1 MLNIQCTTIKCPNK
15 ESYDG
20 HMKIMD
26 QLVEIA
32 LKNETILETIDSNR
46 EQLTITW
53 KVLFKDSLKNT
64 KAICESMGILSE
76 NNIVP
81 GKLVNQW
88 TEQSCSTELEKLIR
102 KIEKH
107 EGTEPVPI

>member
-1 MLNIQCTTIKCPNK
+1 MINIQCTTIRCPNK
-15 ESYDG
+15 KSYDG

-26 QLVEIA
+26 QLVQVC
-32 LKNETILETIDSNR
+32 LKNETVMETIETSR
-46 EQLTITW
+46 EKLTITW
-53 KVLFKDSLKNT
+53 KVLFKDPLKNT
-64 KAICESMGILSE
+64 KAVCESMGILSE

-102 KIEKH
+102 KIENH
-107 EGTEPVPI
+107 ESAEAV

>member
-1 MLNIQCTTIKCPNK
+1 MINIQCTTIRCPNK

-20 HMKIMD
+20 HIKIMD
-26 QLVEIA
+26 QLVEVA

-46 EQLTITW
+46 KQLTITW

-64 KAICESMGILSE
+64 KAVIESMGLLSR

-81 GKLVNQW
+81 GELIDQW

-102 KIEKH
+102 KIEIH
-107 EGTEPVPI
+107 ESTEVV